1 MVDYD
6 FSTLNDKE
14 FEALCIDLLSAKLNK
29 QFTRFKAGRDGGID
43 GRYFSSNGSIE
54 IIQCKHY
61 LKSGF
66 DTLLHT
72 LKNIEQPKVNKLSPQ
87 KYYVVTSVPLN
98 PANKTKIR
106 ALFTSYMPN
115 DDYVI
120 GQEQL
125 NILLGR
131 HPDIEKR
138 YFKLWLSSVNV
149 LNTILNNAIVGR
161 SDYFINKIK
170 AKSGLYVFSDIVS
183 KAAKI
188 IKEKSTVIIEGEPG
202 IGKSTLA
209 EMLILMG
216 IKSGYKIYKI
226 ENAIN
231 EAEKIFS
238 ISDEEKQ
245 LFYFDD
251 FLGSNYLTAIENH
264 KDSHI
269 VNFIERI
276 SKSKNKKFIL
286 TSRTNIIQRAKSL
299 SDIFNNAKTNQ
310 NEYIMSVTQLSEMNK
325 AKILYNHI
333 WYSKLPED
341 YIDQLYEDRR
351 YLKIIQHKNFNPRII
366 EFITDISRLSGI
378 SANQYWANIEE
389 KLNNPAEIWANTFDN
404 QSNDYIRALVILI
417 VFSNGKITEREL
429 ITSYNKIS
437 ERITKTETQNTDF
450 SSSMKIAVNYFI
462 NRSIESS
469 TKETSYS
476 LFNPSITDFIL
487 KRYYS
492 DTTLLF
498 NVLLALRS
506 TQSISVISNASLADS
521 LDKKVIEKIIKKLF
535 NALDV
540 NDYGYEFSFDFIICL
555 IYHLQKN
562 DATDQISKIQTF
574 IKYVLQEKPNLANNE
589 LGSKLKFAKLSLSD
603 AQNYIL
609 LGFWISILL
618 KFDDYN
624 FIKNYEKLDLLSYT
638 LTMIKE
644 ANIEDSIDEIS
655 NFVELLNKIGIHDEL
670 LINSL
675 NEYIN
680 KDFLP
685 CYINFVVYETI
696 DINAIETYQEINY
709 CDGSDEG
716 ISIVEESIE
725 CFILDAINDTLPYLN
740 KLSGIYID
748 EDAILSVIDI
758 DTIKQKL
765 IKDYGYEYE
774 PPDDYYDRHERATDY
789 SNVEELFER
798 NR

>member
-1 MVDYD
+1 MTNYD

-14 FEALCIDLLSAKLNK
+14 FEALCIDLLSAEYGK

-43 GRYFSSNGSIE
+43 GRYFGADNLSE

-66 DTLLHT
+66 DRLLHT

-106 ALFTSYMPN
+106 ALFTSYIPN

-170 AKSGLYVFSDIVS
+170 AKSGLYVFSDIVTEAS
-183 KAAKI
+183 RILKK
-188 IKEKSTVIIEGEPG
+188 KNTVIIEGEPG

-209 EMLILMG
+209 EMLILIG
-216 IKSGYKIYKI
+216 IKNNYKIYKI
-226 ENAIN
+226 ENSIN
-231 EAEKIFS
+231 DAEKIFS

-251 FLGSNYLTAIENH
+251 FLGSNYLTEIENH

-299 SDIFNNAKTNQ
+299 SDTFNNANTKQ
-310 NEYIMSVTQLSEMNK
+310 NEYVLSVKQLSEMNK
-325 AKILYNHI
+325 AEILYNHI
-333 WYSKLPED
+333 WHSKLPVN
-341 YIDQLYEDRR
+341 YIDQLYEDKR
-351 YLKIIQHKNFNPRII
+351 YLKIIKHKNFNPRII
-366 EFITDISRLSGI
+366 EFITDIDRLSGI
-378 SANQYWANIEE
+378 SASQYWVDIEE

-404 QSNDYIRALVILI
+404 QSNDYIRMLVLLV
-417 VFSNGKITEREL
+417 VFSNGSIEQSEL
-429 ITSYNKIS
+429 INAYNSIS
-437 ERITKTETQNTDF
+437 KTITKTETQNTDYN
-450 SSSMKIAVNYFI
+450 SSIRVANNYFVDRNI
-462 NRSIESS
+462 NVE
-469 TKETSYS
+469 TKIISYS
-476 LFNPSITDFIL
+476 LFNPSITDFIIKKYHSDSNTISNILFAL
-487 KRYYS
+487 KN
-492 DTTLLF
+492 T
-498 NVLLALRS
+498 RS
-506 TQSISVISNASLADS
+506 LTFTSKAGISGGLNKKSTEQSIR
-521 LDKKVIEKIIKKLF
+521 KLF
-535 NALDV
+535 SRINVDE
-540 NDYGYEFSFDFIICL
+540 YGLEYSFDFIISL
-555 IYHLQKN
+555 IYYVQN
-562 DATDQISKIQTF
+562 INSSYESNKIQLL
-574 IKYVLQEKPNLANNE
+574 IAKILKDKPNLANIE
-589 LGSKLKFAKLSLSD
+589 LDSKLKLGKFSLVA
-603 AQNYIL
+603 AQNYIV
-609 LGFWISILL
+609 LGFWIKILL
-618 KFDDYN
+618 KIDDYN
-624 FIKNYEKLDLLSYT
+624 FLSNENTLELLNYTFAML
-638 LTMIKE
+638 KE
-644 ANIEDSIDEIS
+644 AQIEDSIDEIS
-655 NFVELLNKIGIHDEL
+655 DFIDLVNNLKINNGS

-675 NEYIN
+675 DEYIN
-680 KDFLP
+680 NEFLP
-685 CYINFVVYETI
+685 CYINFVVDDTI

-709 CDGSDEG
+709 YDGSDEG

-758 DTIKQKL
+758 GTIKQKL

-774 PPDDYYDRHERATDY
+774 PPDDYYDRHERSTDY